1 VVIAAAMRK
10 LAHLAFGVIKTGQP
24 FNPDHLVRR

>member
-1 VVIAAAMRK
+1 MRK

-24 FNPDHLVRR
+24 FNANHLARR